1 MFLAELTPVSSVSVD
16 YTCTTN
22 SAMVHWSEVFGAQSY
37 EAHAMGDNGTQLMC
51 TSQGTRC
58 QISGLH
64 CGQSYEVHV
73 TPISESCKHML
84 NTTWT
89 TFQTGEIHVS
99 LYQITQSP
107 ESILI
112 KFIQWRSCDPLMT
125 TQDHYCSPLF
135 IWELMVFSPRPQH
148 KIMK

>member
-22 SAMVHWSEVFGAQSY
+22 SAMVHWSAVFGAESY
-37 EAHAMGDNGTQLMC
+37 EAYAMGDNGTELMC
-51 TSQGTRC
+51 TSQGTSC

-99 LYQITQSP
+99 LYQISNLQSP
-107 ESILI
+107 FWSSLI
-112 KFIQWRSCDPLMT
+112 NG
-125 TQDHYCSPLF
+125 DHVTLSWPPRTIVVALYLYGS
-135 IWELMVFSPRPQH
+135 WWFSLH
-148 KIMK
+148 VLSTK